1 MDHHFIYKQV
11 EQYVTDL
18 FEKQRDPRLV
28 YHNLDHTKQVVSRAN
43 EIAAHYN
50 VTEDDMLVLYTA
62 AWFHDTGYLF
72 SVRDGHERKSADLM
86 RAFMTEQL
94 HDESLVKQIEDCI
107 MATLRKEPPVG
118 LPEQIIC
125 DADTYHLGTKEFKE
139 MNKRV
144 RKEQEMFAGYVD
156 RGEWAKEAMLFLKQ
170 HHYYTS
176 YCKDL
181 LSDKKQK
188 NIEWLQAKVDEF
200 NDRPGNENLT
210 FDQKNSFVSKG
221 IQTMLRLASSN
232 HLDLSEMAD
241 RKANILISVNSIIIS
256 VILSVLIRRLDV
268 ETYLTIP
275 AVLFL
280 SSSVIT
286 IVVSIMATRPK
297 VSSGI
302 FRVED
307 VIAKKTNLL
316 FFGNFHKATLVEYE
330 NAMRIMMNDPEYLY
344 GALIQDIHQLGVVL
358 GRKYRLIHLAY
369 NVFMIGI
376 IISVIG
382 FGLALVLHNA
392 AHGGGGAPVNSA
404 GSPL

>member
-1 MDHHFIYKQV
+1 MDHHFLYKQV
-11 EQYVTDL
+11 EQHVTSL
-18 FEKQRDPRLV
+18 FESHKDPRLV
-28 YHNLDHTKQVVSRAN
+28 YHNLEHTSQVVGRAN

-50 VTEDDMLVLYTA
+50 VSEDDMLVLYTA

-72 SVRDGHERKSADLM
+72 SVREGHEKKSAEVM
-86 RAFMTEQL
+86 RAFMADQI
-94 HDESLVKQIEDCI
+94 HDDNLLRQIEECI
-107 MATLRKEPPVG
+107 MATLRKEAPVT
-118 LPEQIIC
+118 LPQQIIC
-125 DADTYHLGTKEFKE
+125 DADTYHLGTKEFRE
-139 MNKRV
+139 VNKRV
-144 RKEQEMFAGYVD
+144 RKEQEMFEGYID
-156 RGEWAKEAMLFLKQ
+156 RGDWSREAINFLKQ
-170 HHYYTS
+170 HNYYTS

-181 LSDKKQK
+181 LGEKKQK
-188 NIEWLQAKVDEF
+188 NIEWLQGKLDELR
-200 NDRPGNENLT
+200 DRPGNENLT

-256 VILSVLIRRLDV
+256 VILSVLVRRLDV

-280 SSSVIT
+280 ASSVIT

-302 FRVED
+302 FREED
-307 VIAKKTNLL
+307 VLAKKTNLL
-316 FFGNFHKATLVEYE
+316 FFGNFHKATLQQYE
-330 NAMRIMMNDPEYLY
+330 NAMKIMMNDPEYLY

-369 NVFMIGI
+369 NIFMMGLIV
-376 IISVIG
+376 SVIG
-382 FGLALVLHNA
+382 FTLALVLHNA
-392 AHGGGGAPVNSA
+392 AQGAGPVNSP